1 MGLLF
6 LLLFLA
12 VFLNQ
17 QQTITVNKVNGAAH
31 HRFDLEEKSTSIE
44 QSFSV
49 LCVGIFER
57 KLDVDDI
64 SHLNNLNQSSL

>member
-6 LLLFLA
+6 FLLFLA

-44 QSFSV
+44 QSFFV
-49 LCVGIFER
+49 LCVGMFER